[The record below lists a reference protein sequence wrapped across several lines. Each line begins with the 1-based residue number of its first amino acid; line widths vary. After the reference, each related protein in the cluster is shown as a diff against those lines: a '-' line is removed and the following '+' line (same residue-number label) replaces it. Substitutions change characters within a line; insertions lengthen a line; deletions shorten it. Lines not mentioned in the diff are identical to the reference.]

1 MKTKII
7 LFLLLI
13 LGVQYADA
21 QIESSEF
28 MVKNPEQTFVGAIM
42 EASSINK
49 DTHLFIDTPLNPVTV
64 SYSLPITAPA
74 QILSPSYDNMMNAVR
89 EKLEAN
95 HINKPNLSFSFAVN
109 ELQSPAE
116 IASIL
121 GQNINPG
128 FYFGI
133 TQKTKKTLACVYI
146 SQALFSIDMDLFED
160 VCSDEKVLARGD
172 ELIIIGSVIFGR
184 QALVMVESDYE
195 YDEVRIAINELL
207 GEKQTFSTEKISK
220 SKVILANSTIRVM
233 LPGNETIEITDLSNP
248 LSDVVAYINRGFSA
262 DDFGK
267 PIKFNAVL
275 LKSRGMFVNKFEIK

>member
-1 MKTKII
+1 MKTKIV

-13 LGVQYADA
+13 LGVQHAHA

-49 DTHLFIDTPLNPVTV
+49 DTHLFIDAPLNPVTV
-64 SYSLPITAPA
+64 SYSLHITAPT
-74 QILSPSYDNMMNAVR
+74 QILNPSYDNMMNAVR

-133 TQKTKKTLACVYI
+133 TKKTKKTLACVYI
-146 SQALFSIDMDLFED
+146 SQSLFRIDMDLFED
-160 VCSDEKVLARGD
+160 VCSDEKVLVRGD
-172 ELIIIGSVIFGR
+172 ELIIIGSVYFGR

-195 YDEVRIAINELL
+195 YQEVRMAINELL
-207 GEKQTFSTEKISK
+207 SENRTFSTEKISK
-220 SKVILANSTIRVM
+220 SKAILANSTIRVM
-233 LPGNETIEITDLSNP
+233 LPGNETIEINDLSNP
-248 LSDVVAYINRGFSA
+248 LSDVVAYINRGISA

>member
-1 MKTKII
+1 MKTKIV

-95 HINKPNLSFSFAVN
+95 HINKPNLSFSFVVN

-195 YDEVRIAINELL
+195 YDEVRMAINELL
-207 GEKQTFSTEKISK
+207 GEKQTFSIEKISK

>member
-74 QILSPSYDNMMNAVR
+74 QILSPSYDNMMNAVC

-195 YDEVRIAINELL
+195 YDEVRMAINELL

>member
-7 LFLLLI
+7 LLLLLI

-95 HINKPNLSFSFAVN
+95 HINKPNLSFSFVVN

-195 YDEVRIAINELL
+195 YDEVRMAINELL

>member
-95 HINKPNLSFSFAVN
+95 HINKPNLSFSFVVN

-146 SQALFSIDMDLFED
+146 SQSLFRIDMDLFED
-160 VCSDEKVLARGD
+160 VCADEKVLARGD
-172 ELIIIGSVIFGR
+172 ELIIIGSVSFGR

-195 YDEVRIAINELL
+195 YDEVRMAINELL
-207 GEKQTFSTEKISK
+207 GEKQTFSGEKISK

-248 LSDVVAYINRGFSA
+248 LSDVVAYINRDISA

>member
-95 HINKPNLSFSFAVN
+95 HINKPNLSFSFVVN

-195 YDEVRIAINELL
+195 YDEVRMAINELL

-248 LSDVVAYINRGFSA
+248 LSDVVAYINRGISA

>member
-95 HINKPNLSFSFAVN
+95 HINKPNLSFSFVVN

-195 YDEVRIAINELL
+195 YDEVRMAINELL

>member
-220 SKVILANSTIRVM
+220 SKAILANSTIRVM

>member
-195 YDEVRIAINELL
+195 YDEVRMAINELL

-220 SKVILANSTIRVM
+220 SKAILANSTIRVM

>member
-64 SYSLPITAPA
+64 SYSLPITAPV

-195 YDEVRIAINELL
+195 YDEVRMAINELL

>member
-160 VCSDEKVLARGD
+160 VCSDKKVLARGD

-195 YDEVRIAINELL
+195 YDEVRMAINELL

>member
-7 LFLLLI
+7 LLLLLI

-195 YDEVRIAINELL
+195 YDEVRMAINELL